1 MKRLFDLIASL
12 LILILT
18 LPIFLCIVGLIK
30 FHMGGNIFFFQ
41 KRIGFQNKEFNLIKF
56 RTMANNDL
64 SDDERITK
72 LGLVLRN
79 TSLDEIPELINVIKG
94 EMSLVGPRP
103 LLPEYLQYY
112 NCEEIKRHNVKPGIT
127 GWAQING
134 RESLTWEQKFGYD
147 LFYVNNHTFFFD
159 FKILMITFFKVIN
172 RKDVMSKDGKIQ
184 KKFYRKKIRYKKY

>member
-184 KKFYRKKIRYKKY
+184 KKFYRKKIRSKKY